1 MQRRGNWTKREMNT
15 RVHAAILVS
24 TLIGM
29 AFARRSGS
37 SGGGRSFFVRRE
49 MKMEGAHLSMTDPMQ
64 CHCRS
69 REGKET
75 EWNGTGKG
83 EKR

>member
-1 MQRRGNWTKREMNT
+1 MNT
-15 RVHAAILVS
+15 CTHAAILVS

-49 MKMEGAHLSMTDPMQ
+49 MKMEGAHLSMTDPLPLPLSGGKGNGME
-64 CHCRS
+64 R
-69 REGKET
+69 GKEK
-75 EWNGTGKG
+75 NVKFL
-83 EKR
+83 KVAA